1 MLLKH
6 YIIQCIQLQYIFHC
20 PWGALLLCTLHRS
33 IIWGAIFQQI
43 IEGVALQMWGDVP
56 LCSWSRMTRL
66 NAFFFHGKHCF
77 STVIPMGLTPPALLT
92 SVIPAPPQGSDLCNQ
107 RLVPR
112 MHCVSKALVDWYDHI
127 LPETIESLELDFPL
141 VRSSLSYPKT
151 GFGFL

>member
-1 MLLKH
+1 MYPIAIHFSLPLRCIITVYSSQKYNLGSNFPANHWRCCIANVRWCATLLMEPH
-6 YIIQCIQLQYIFHC
+6 DEAERF
-20 PWGALLLCTLHRS
+20 
-33 IIWGAIFQQI
+33 
-43 IEGVALQMWGDVP
+43 
-56 LCSWSRMTRL
+56 
-66 NAFFFHGKHCF
+66 FFFHGKHCF
-77 STVIPMGLTPPALLT
+77 STVIPVGLTPPALLT